1 MTEEIKHKTEQKK
14 SFCKRLSNNGRSES
28 DCVQLQ
34 SMVNEP
40 SEIISKRKDDYHEEF
55 SKKIND
61 PETSSK
67 AYWSILKSFYSGNKV
82 PLISPLLVNDSLVSN
97 FKDKANHFNE
107 YFNAQCNPITNNSSL
122 PSSLMYKGYL
132 Y

>member
-14 SFCKRLSNNGRSES
+14 SFYKRLSNNGRSES

-61 PETSSK
+61 P
-67 AYWSILKSFYSGNKV
+67 
-82 PLISPLLVNDSLVSN
+82 
-97 FKDKANHFNE
+97 
-107 YFNAQCNPITNNSSL
+107 
-122 PSSLMYKGYL
+122 
-132 Y
+132 

>member
-14 SFCKRLSNNGRSES
+14 SFYKRLSNNGRSES

-40 SEIISKRKDDYHEEF
+40 SEIISKRK
-55 SKKIND
+55 IND
-61 PETSSK
+61 PQTSSK

-82 PLISPLLVNDSLVSN
+82 PLISPLLVNDYLVSN

-107 YFNAQCNPITNNSSL
+107 YFNAQCDPITNNSSL